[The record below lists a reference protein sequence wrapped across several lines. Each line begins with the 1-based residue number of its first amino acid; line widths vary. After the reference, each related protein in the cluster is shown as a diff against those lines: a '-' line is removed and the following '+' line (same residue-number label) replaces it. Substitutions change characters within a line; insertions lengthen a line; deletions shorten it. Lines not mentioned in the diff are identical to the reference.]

1 MHAANVVI
9 INLSRKGRLLFTV
22 SDMLFTPITGSS
34 PNMKE
39 KAAAASA
46 AAARGELI
54 MISVVID

>member
-22 SDMLFTPITGSS
+22 SDMLFTPIAGNS

-46 AAARGELI
+46 AAAHGGANF
-54 MISVVID
+54 D